1 MLTLASVSFSSDQ
14 IINAVVWLV
23 VAGIIFWLC
32 TWLID
37 YCKVPEPFNR
47 VAKVLV
53 ALVAVVILIKVLLSF
68 TGTHF

>member
-1 MLTLASVSFSSDQ
+1 MLTLASVSFNSDQ
-14 IINAVVWLV
+14 IINAVIWIV
-23 VAGIIFWLC
+23 VAGIIFWLL

-37 YCKVPEPFNR
+37 YCGIPQPFNK

>member
-1 MLTLASVSFSSDQ
+1 MLTLASVSFNSDQ
-14 IINAVVWLV
+14 IINAVIWLV
-23 VAGIIFWLC
+23 VAGIIFWLL

-37 YCKVPEPFNR
+37 YCGIPQPFNK